1 MTAEMMNAIRVHEF
15 GGPEALRCERM
26 AVPEVGASEVLV
38 RVHAAGVNPVDTYI
52 RSGSYAVKPALPYTP
67 GMDAAGVVAAVGAG
81 VTSVA
86 PGDRVYTSGTLSG
99 AYADFALC
107 QASQVF
113 ALPDNCDFAQGASL
127 GTPAATAFRA
137 LFQKGRARSGEK
149 LLVHG
154 ATGSVGLAAVQLAL
168 AAGLEVYATGGSEE
182 GRRQLA
188 LLGVAAVFDHRSD
201 TYVGEL
207 EAQSGGVDLVLEML
221 GNVNLQTD
229 LQLLARN
236 GRVVVIG
243 NRGRIEIDP
252 RLIMQKE
259 AIVTGVMLFAA
270 TAKEQA
276 EIHAGLYHY
285 LAAGALAPVLG
296 RSFALA
302 DAALAHEAVLQSHV
316 GKLVLLTQAV

>member
-1 MTAEMMNAIRVHEF
+1 MTAQMQAIRVTEF
-15 GGPEALRCERM
+15 GEPEVLRCTS
-26 AVPEVGASEVLV
+26 VPVPSVGAGEVLV
-38 RVHAAGVNPVDTYI
+38 QVHAAGVNPVDTYI
-52 RSGSYAVKPALPYTP
+52 RSGNYALKPALPYTP
-67 GMDAAGVVAAVGAG
+67 GMDAAGVVVEASEGVPFAV
-81 VTSVA
+81 
-86 PGDRVYTSGTLSG
+86 GDRVYTSGTLSG

-107 QASQVF
+107 RAGQVF
-113 ALPDNCDFAQGASL
+113 ALPDNCDFAAGAAL

-137 LFQKGRARSGEK
+137 LFQKGRARAGEK

-154 ATGSVGLAAVQLAL
+154 ATGSVGLAAVQMAL
-168 AAGLEVYATGGSEE
+168 AAGLKVYATGGSEE
-182 GRRQLA
+182 GLA
-188 LLGVAAVFDHRSD
+188 FLASLPLAGVFDHRSSGYAD
-201 TYVGEL
+201 EL
-207 EAQSGGVDLVLEML
+207 NAQVGGVDLVLEML

-270 TAKEQA
+270 TAEEQR
-276 EIHAGLYHY
+276 EIHAGLYRY
-285 LAAGALAPVLG
+285 LAAGALAPVLA
-296 RSFALA
+296 RSFVLA

-316 GKLVLLTQAV
+316 GKLVLLTQPV